1 AEPLEPAPLS
11 AYRKLR
17 ARATLKRR
25 SQIGDDSPSH
35 FSRVHTCR
43 PNTMVLAIFVLA
55 AFVSPILTSDCELSE
70 WSSWG
75 RCHGTCF
82 YALAV
87 RNRDV
92 IRPALPDRPQGPVK
106 RCPHLYETRFCVLP
120 SCQDGSTTDAADLPN
135 RASHQKLHVRR
146 ITERKLRKGQ
156 AESAVVTTT
165 TEQPHSVAHVSGEV
179 ATLRSKEKQNE
190 SVQQRR
196 NYYGQLT
203 RTMEAIE
210 RQLNEEGDSSHT
222 TENEVRPLKARVEEE
237 KSKGNSYVSTLT
249 IDLPKHLKP
258 AKERVPMSNRQ
269 LWISTEDHAEESP
282 AAAEATAGEE
292 AQESDSTSDH
302 KIPLDDMR
310 IRKVLQRNKK
320 LMRALIEAYRL
331 RFTTT
336 TPSSTTTTS
345 TTTMALTNEI
355 SAELTPS
362 DVDADI
368 KVGKTVTSETLAP
381 SQSTKRLST
390 NEPTVSS
397 TTEAEEIAD
406 DGETT
411 EYLQT
416 TTKSR
421 TTEEPTETSDPVES
435 ATPEL
440 QSTSYTGHTEESDAS
455 TDSTTAQ
462 ETSTSAT
469 ESATDA
475 EWQTETTESFVENAT
490 NPETTGQAPEGVE
503 QTTEGLDQS
512 SPLFTSYS
520 TEEELTTNTLASLST
535 GSSTTSSTT
544 TTTQLLYW
552 PKKGY
557 VPNSRKH
564 ASEITSKLYMTREIV
579 QALSDDPIRRPPIL
593 RLDCLENR
601 RCCKVTRTECA
612 DGSQPKPIK
621 RYYRPRGSD
630 VCIPYHYPRCS
641 PTEEM
646 DEQPIQYE
654 QNCQDLCFTGPEKR
668 IAPLLQLAIDN

>member
-1 AEPLEPAPLS
+1 MKEKVP
-11 AYRKLR
+11 
-17 ARATLKRR
+17 
-25 SQIGDDSPSH
+25 
-35 FSRVHTCR
+35 
-43 PNTMVLAIFVLA
+43 
-55 AFVSPILTSDCELSE
+55 DCELSE

-135 RASHQKLHVRR
+135 RSGHQKLHVRR

-156 AESAVVTTT
+156 VESAVVTTT
-165 TEQPHSVAHVSGEV
+165 TEQSHTVAHVSGDV

-190 SVQQRR
+190 SAQQRR

-210 RQLNEEGDSSHT
+210 RQLNEEGDSPHT
-222 TENEVRPLKARVEEE
+222 SENEVRPLKARVEEE
-237 KSKGNSYVSTLT
+237 KSKANSYVSTLT

-282 AAAEATAGEE
+282 AEATAGEE
-292 AQESDSTSDH
+292 AQESDSTSDN

-336 TPSSTTTTS
+336 TSPSSTTTS

-368 KVGKTVTSETLAP
+368 KVGKTVTSESSTP

-390 NEPTVSS
+390 DEPTGSS

-411 EYLQT
+411 GYLQT

-421 TTEEPTETSDPVES
+421 STEELTETSDPVES

-440 QSTSYTGHTEESDAS
+440 QSTSLTGHTVEPDATTESI
-455 TDSTTAQ
+455 TAQ

-469 ESATDA
+469 ESATDV
-475 EWQTETTESFVENAT
+475 EWHTETTETFVENAT
-490 NPETTGQAPEGVE
+490 NPETTGQDLEGVE
-503 QTTEGLDQS
+503 NTRERLNQTSLQ
-512 SPLFTSYS
+512 FTSYA
-520 TEEELTTNTLASLST
+520 TEEELTTNTSESLPIE
-535 GSSTTSSTT
+535 SS
-544 TTTQLLYW
+544 
-552 PKKGY
+552 
-557 VPNSRKH
+557 
-564 ASEITSKLYMTREIV
+564 
-579 QALSDDPIRRPPIL
+579 
-593 RLDCLENR
+593 LENR

>member
-1 AEPLEPAPLS
+1 FSQPPQLS
-11 AYRKLR
+11 L
-17 ARATLKRR
+17 
-25 SQIGDDSPSH
+25 
-35 FSRVHTCR
+35 
-43 PNTMVLAIFVLA
+43 
-55 AFVSPILTSDCELSE
+55 SDCELSE

-87 RNRDV
+87 RTRDV

-237 KSKGNSYVSTLT
+237 KSKGNSYV
-249 IDLPKHLKP
+249 
-258 AKERVPMSNRQ
+258 R
-269 LWISTEDHAEESP
+269 
-282 AAAEATAGEE
+282 EE

-544 TTTQLLYW
+544 TTTQLPYWPKKTSPQFTSYATEEELSTDTSASLSTESSTTSSTTTTTQLPYW

-621 RYYRPRGSD
+621 RYYRPVTRTECADGS
-630 VCIPYHYPRCS
+630 
-641 PTEEM
+641 
-646 DEQPIQYE
+646 QPKPI
-654 QNCQDLCFTGPEKR
+654 KR
-668 IAPLLQLAIDN
+668 YYRPAETYQTLL